1 MTGEVE
7 KMTAQDTAAPEE
19 PTRRYTAYNNR
30 AGNGETE
37 KGGRACGPL
46 LPGPGGSKKMVL

>member
-1 MTGEVE
+1 
-7 KMTAQDTAAPEE
+7 MTAQDTAAPEE

-46 LPGPGGSKKMVL
+46 LPGPGESKKMVL